1 MLASSFPVLD
11 VFLEILYFFLL
22 VLWFFILFQVLID
35 IFRSPDLH
43 GVHKALWFVFV
54 IIVPFFGV
62 FVYLIARGGK
72 MHQHQVHDAQSQQQ
86 AMDDYIKQAAG
97 SSTADQLTKLHDL
110 KEKGAISDGEYETAK
125 AKIISS

>member
-22 VLWFFILFQVLID
+22 VLWFFILFQVVID
-35 IFRSPDLH
+35 LFRSPDLT
-43 GVHKALWFVFV
+43 GVHKALWFIFV
-54 IIVPFFGV
+54 ILVPFLGV
-62 FVYLIARGGK
+62 FVYIVARGSK
-72 MHQHQVHDAQSQQQ
+72 MHEHQAQAVQSQQQ

-97 SSTADQLTKLHDL
+97 TSAADQLTKLHDL

-125 AKIISS
+125 AKIISA